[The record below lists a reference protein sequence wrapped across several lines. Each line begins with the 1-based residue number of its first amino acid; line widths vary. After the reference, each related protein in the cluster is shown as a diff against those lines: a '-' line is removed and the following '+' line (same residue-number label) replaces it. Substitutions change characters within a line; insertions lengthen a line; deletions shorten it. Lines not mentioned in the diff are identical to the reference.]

1 VCILIK
7 LEKLKMKTLYHVQSH
22 DPIWEATLL
31 NKEILDDTTLV
42 QPLKAAVDNKLKLS
56 KNKKP
61 TAFFEV
67 EFRGH
72 KWKEDG
78 FKHAKR
84 ILNALNRSPN
94 PQPITEDD
102 APHEIL
108 NWFKDIAPQLLELRK
123 TTLGEQVLHNLA
135 QVAEK
140 GFRLELRKLFNVGV
154 IDGVVAEGT
163 MYETIQAQIYQ
174 QSGGVGKI
182 TRSNHLTIRNDG
194 EMVDYNKATRNQGG
208 KQGDLLI
215 ETDYLKIF
223 TTNKAQTATKDG
235 GGRTSEYETDLGGT
249 LYKRSN
255 RFNSKGYEIKDN
267 KVILVV
273 GMIDSRFFANN
284 PHAVKLIQSRAGEII
299 GDTFL
304 SDSATLAQF
313 VNKINVLDILKD
325 PSKIIKEAFDS
336 LAVEV

>member
-1 VCILIK
+1 
-7 LEKLKMKTLYHVQSH
+7 MKTLYHVQEQ
-22 DPIWEATLL
+22 DLVWEATLL
-31 NKEILDDTTLV
+31 NKEILDETTLV
-42 QPLKAAVDNKLKLS
+42 LPLKAAVANKLKLS
-56 KNKKP
+56 KNKRPK
-61 TAFFEV
+61 ALFEV

-78 FKHAKR
+78 YKHAVR
-84 ILNALNRSPN
+84 ILNALNRSPV
-94 PQPITEDD
+94 PQTITEDD
-102 APHEIL
+102 APEDIL
-108 NWFKDIAPQLLELRK
+108 NWFKGIAPQLLQLRK

-140 GFRLELRKLFNVGV
+140 GFRLELRKLFNIGV
-154 IDGVVAEGT
+154 INGVVSEGT
-163 MYETIQAQIYQ
+163 MYETIQAQMYQ
-174 QSGGVGKI
+174 QAGGPGKI
-182 TRSNHLTIRNDG
+182 SRSNNLTIRNDG
-194 EMVDYNKATRNQGG
+194 EMVEYNKSTRNQGG

-249 LYKRSN
+249 LYKRST
-255 RFNSKGYEIKDN
+255 RFNTKGYEIKDG

-284 PHAVKLIQSRAGEII
+284 PHAVRLIQNRAGSVI

-304 SDSATLAQF
+304 SDSITLAQF
-313 VNKINVLDILKD
+313 VNEINVPKVLTDTAKVIAK
-325 PSKIIKEAFDS
+325 AFDK

>member
-1 VCILIK
+1 
-7 LEKLKMKTLYHVQSH
+7 MKTLYHVQEQ

-31 NKEILDDTTLV
+31 NKQILDETTLV
-42 QPLKAAVDNKLKLS
+42 LPLKAATANKLKLS
-56 KNKKP
+56 KNKRPK
-61 TAFFEV
+61 AMFEV

-84 ILNALNRSPN
+84 ILNALNRSPV
-94 PQPITEDD
+94 PQPVTEDD
-102 APHEIL
+102 APQDIL
-108 NWFKDIAPQLLELRK
+108 NWFNDIAPKLLELRK
-123 TTLGEQVLHNLA
+123 TTLGQQVLHNLA

-140 GFRLELRKLFNVGV
+140 GFRLELRKLFNVGM

-163 MYETIQAQIYQ
+163 MYETIQAQMYQ
-174 QSGGVGKI
+174 QAGGIGKI
-182 TRSNHLTIRNDG
+182 SRSNNFTIRNDG
-194 EMVDYNKATRNQGG
+194 EIVEYTKATRNQGG

-249 LYKRSN
+249 LHKRAT
-255 RFNSKGYEIKDN
+255 RFNSKGYEIQDEKL
-267 KVILVV
+267 ILVV

-284 PHAVKLIQSRAGEII
+284 PHAVKLIQSRAGDIV

-304 SDSATLAQF
+304 SDSITLAQF
-313 VNKINVLDILKD
+313 VNEINLPDILKD
-325 PSKIIKEAFDS
+325 PAKVIANAFDK

>member
-1 VCILIK
+1 
-7 LEKLKMKTLYHVQSH
+7 MKTLYHAQSH

-31 NKEILDDTTLV
+31 NKAILDETTLV
-42 QPLKAAVDNKLKLS
+42 LPLKAAVANKLKLS
-56 KNKKP
+56 KNKRPK
-61 TAFFEV
+61 ALFEV

-72 KWKEDG
+72 KWQEDG
-78 FKHAKR
+78 FKHAVR
-84 ILNALNRSPN
+84 ILNALNRAPT

-102 APHEIL
+102 NPQDIL
-108 NWFKDIAPQLLELRK
+108 NWFESIAPQLLELRN

-154 IDGVVAEGT
+154 IDGAVAEGT
-163 MYETIQAQIYQ
+163 MYETIQAQMYQ
-174 QSGGVGKI
+174 QAGGPGKI
-182 TRSNHLTIRNDG
+182 SRSNNLTIRNDG
-194 EMVDYNKATRNQGG
+194 EMGEYTKSTRNQGG

-249 LYKRSN
+249 LYKRST

-267 KVILVV
+267 KIILVV

-284 PHAVKLIQSRAGEII
+284 PHAVKLIQSRAGDVV

-304 SDSATLAQF
+304 SDSVTLAKF
-313 VNKINVLDILKD
+313 VHLIDIPEAKQN
-325 PSKIIKEAFDS
+325 PAKVIKEAFDK

>member
-1 VCILIK
+1 
-7 LEKLKMKTLYHVQSH
+7 MKTLYHVQSH
-22 DPIWEATLL
+22 DPVWEATLL
-31 NKEILDDTTLV
+31 NKAILDETTLV
-42 QPLKAAVDNKLKLS
+42 LPLKAAVADELKLS
-56 KNKKP
+56 KNKQPK
-61 TAFFEV
+61 ALFEV

-72 KWKEDG
+72 KWQEDG
-78 FKHAKR
+78 FKHAVR
-84 ILNALNRSPN
+84 ILNALNRAPT

-102 APHEIL
+102 SPQDIL
-108 NWFKDIAPQLLELRK
+108 DWFKGIAPQLLELRK

-163 MYETIQAQIYQ
+163 MYETIQAQMYQ
-174 QSGGVGKI
+174 QAGGPGKI
-182 TRSNHLTIRNDG
+182 SRSNNLTIRNDG
-194 EMVDYNKATRNQGG
+194 EMVEYTKSTRNQGG

-249 LYKRSN
+249 LYKRST

-284 PHAVKLIQSRAGEII
+284 PHAVKLIQSRAGDVV

-304 SDSATLAQF
+304 SDSITLAHF
-313 VNKINVLDILKD
+313 VNKINIPEILETPAKV
-325 PSKIIKEAFDS
+325 IKEAFDT

>member
-1 VCILIK
+1 
-7 LEKLKMKTLYHVQSH
+7 MKTLYHVQDQ

-31 NKEILDDTTLV
+31 NKKIQDDTTLV
-42 QPLKAAVDNKLKLS
+42 QPLKAAVANKLKLS
-56 KNKKP
+56 KHKTPK
-61 TAFFEV
+61 AFFEV
-67 EFRGH
+67 DFRGH

-78 FKHAKR
+78 LKHAKR

-94 PQPITEDD
+94 TQPITEDD
-102 APHEIL
+102 APQDIL
-108 NWFKDIAPQLLELRK
+108 NWFNKIAPQLLELRK
-123 TTLGEQVLHNLA
+123 TPLGEQVLYNLA

-163 MYETIQAQIYQ
+163 FYETIQAQIYQ
-174 QSGGVGKI
+174 EAGGVGKI

-194 EMVDYNKATRNQGG
+194 EMVEYNKSTRNQGG

-249 LYKRSN
+249 LHKRAT
-255 RFNSKGYEIKDN
+255 RFNSKGYEIQDEKL
-267 KVILVV
+267 ILVV

-284 PHAVKLIQSRAGEII
+284 PHAVKLIQSRAGEIV

-304 SDSATLAQF
+304 SDSITLAQF
-313 VNKINVLDILKD
+313 VNEINVPDILKD
-325 PSKIIKEAFDS
+325 PAKVVANAFDK

>member
-1 VCILIK
+1 
-7 LEKLKMKTLYHVQSH
+7 MKTLYHVQDQ

-31 NKEILDDTTLV
+31 NKKIQDETTLV
-42 QPLKAAVDNKLKLS
+42 QPLKAAVANKLKLS
-56 KNKKP
+56 KHKIP
-61 TAFFEV
+61 RAFFEV

-72 KWKEDG
+72 KWEEDG

-84 ILNALNRSPN
+84 ILNAFNRSPN
-94 PQPITEDD
+94 TQPITEDD
-102 APHEIL
+102 APQDIL
-108 NWFKDIAPQLLELRK
+108 NWFNKIAPQLLELRK
-123 TTLGEQVLHNLA
+123 TPLGEQVLYNLA

-140 GFRLELRKLFNVGV
+140 GFRFELRKKFNVGV

-163 MYETIQAQIYQ
+163 FYETIQAQIYQ
-174 QSGGVGKI
+174 EAGGVGKI

-194 EMVDYNKATRNQGG
+194 EMVEYNKLTRNQAG

-249 LYKRSN
+249 LHKRAT
-255 RFNSKGYEIKDN
+255 RFNAKGYEIQDEKL
-267 KVILVV
+267 ILVV

-284 PHAVKLIQSRAGEII
+284 PHAVKSIQSLAGEIV

-304 SDSATLAQF
+304 SDSITLAQF
-313 VNKINVLDILKD
+313 VNEINVPDIITD
-325 PSKIIKEAFDS
+325 PAKVIAKAFDK

>member
-1 VCILIK
+1 
-7 LEKLKMKTLYHVQSH
+7 MKTLYHVQEQ
-22 DPIWEATLL
+22 DLIWEATLL
-31 NKEILDDTTLV
+31 NKEILDETTLV
-42 QPLKAAVDNKLKLS
+42 LPLKAAVANKLKLS
-56 KNKKP
+56 KNKRPK
-61 TAFFEV
+61 ALFEV

-72 KWKEDG
+72 KWHEDG
-78 FKHAKR
+78 YKHAVR
-84 ILNALNRSPN
+84 ILNALNRSPV
-94 PQPITEDD
+94 PQTITEDD
-102 APHEIL
+102 NPQDIL
-108 NWFKDIAPQLLELRK
+108 NWFKGIAPQLLELRK
-123 TTLGEQVLHNLA
+123 TKLGEQVLHNLA

-140 GFRLELRKLFNVGV
+140 GFRLELRKLFNIGV
-154 IDGVVAEGT
+154 IDGIVSEGT
-163 MYETIQAQIYQ
+163 MYETIQAQMYQ
-174 QSGGVGKI
+174 QANGPGKI
-182 TRSNHLTIRNDG
+182 SRSNNLTIRNDG
-194 EMVDYNKATRNQGG
+194 EMVEYNKATRNQGG

-255 RFNSKGYEIKDN
+255 RFNTKGYEIKDD

-284 PHAVKLIQSRAGEII
+284 PHAVRLIQNRAGSVV

-304 SDSATLAQF
+304 SDSITLAQF
-313 VNKINVLDILKD
+313 VNEINKPKVLTDTAKV
-325 PSKIIKEAFDS
+325 IIKAFDK